1 MTIQY
6 TAQPADPASSAVLT
20 RGLVKRYG
28 DFLAVNGLNLNV
40 PAHGVYGLLG
50 PNGAGKSTMALT
62 LAGLL
67 KPIDGKVLIADSLK
81 PPHAGQEP
89 INWKA
94 RNCWAVSAWCSR
106 SSPW

>member
-50 PNGAGKSTMALT
+50 PNGA
-62 LAGLL
+62 
-67 KPIDGKVLIADSLK
+67 
-81 PPHAGQEP
+81 
-89 INWKA
+89 
-94 RNCWAVSAWCSR
+94 
-106 SSPW
+106 

>member
-6 TAQPADPASSAVLT
+6 TAHPADPASSAVLT

-50 PNGAGKSTMALT
+50 KWRRRTWSACA
-62 LAGLL
+62 
-67 KPIDGKVLIADSLK
+67 IAM
-81 PPHAGQEP
+81 
-89 INWKA
+89 
-94 RNCWAVSAWCSR
+94 V
-106 SSPW
+106 

>member
-50 PNGAGKSTMALT
+50 PNGAGKSTTMKLLLG
-62 LAGLL
+62 LASATSGYMWMLGE
-67 KPIDGKVLIADSLK
+67 KVDGRHRLQ
-81 PPHAGQEP
+81 AGRVGSMIEGP
-89 INWKA
+89 
-94 RNCWAVSAWCSR
+94 SFY
-106 SSPW
+106 PG

>member
-6 TAQPADPASSAVLT
+6 TAHPADPASSAVLT

-50 PNGAGKSTMALT
+50 PNGAGKSTTMKLLLGLPRPRAAICGCWGRRWV
-62 LAGLL
+62 AGT
-67 KPIDGKVLIADSLK
+67 GCRR
-81 PPHAGQEP
+81 AGSV
-89 INWKA
+89 
-94 RNCWAVSAWCSR
+94 R
-106 SSPW
+106 

>member
-50 PNGAGKSTMALT
+50 PNGAGKSTTMKLLLG
-62 LAGLL
+62 LASATSGDMWMLGGEGGWPAQVAGGPGRFDDRGAELL
-67 KPIDGKVLIADSLK
+67 PGV
-81 PPHAGQEP
+81 E
-89 INWKA
+89 
-94 RNCWAVSAWCSR
+94 RSR
-106 SSPW
+106 

>member
-50 PNGAGKSTMALT
+50 PNGAGKYTTMK
-62 LAGLL
+62 LL
-67 KPIDGKVLIADSLK
+67 DRKSV
-81 PPHAGQEP
+81 
-89 INWKA
+89 
-94 RNCWAVSAWCSR
+94 V
-106 SSPW
+106 